1 MDGFPW
7 GVLMD
12 GSTLGAVETATL
24 TQGVA
29 FLYAQAGELL
39 RRRRGVRDR
48 AAVIPKEPGGEVPA
62 PGPESF
68 LALQLP
74 EDVFEPA
81 GAGPISPVPAALDR
95 LADSL
100 LQARR
105 DVDDYVVG
113 MAVLDRDSQVAL
125 QAVDRLRRLVEEVY
139 DTSVTFR
146 GEQERPAGAE
156 TRVNA
161 QQIGVVLSGNVKVRG
176 DIAGHT
182 INKNA

>member
-1 MDGFPW
+1 M
-7 GVLMD
+7 
-12 GSTLGAVETATL
+12 TLAAVETATL

-39 RRRRGVRDR
+39 RRRRDTRDR
-48 AAVIPKEPGGEVPA
+48 ATATYKEPSGEVP
-62 PGPESF
+62 GPEP
-68 LALQLP
+68 LPPLQLP
-74 EDVFEPA
+74 EDVFEPM
-81 GAGPISPVPAALDR
+81 GETQVSPVPAALDR
-95 LADSL
+95 LVGSL

-113 MAVLDRDSQVAL
+113 MAVIDPESQVAL

-139 DTSVTFR
+139 DASVTFR
-146 GEQERPAGAE
+146 GEQQRPAGAA
-156 TRVNA
+156 TDVNA
-161 QQIGVVLSGNVKVRG
+161 RQIGVMLSGNVKVTG